1 VPVVKMLRSG
11 QLTIPAEL
19 RHALG
24 LEEGADVLISLDG
37 QGGLHLRPLP
47 AVLPLEDLM
56 GSLKPDRPVDLDA
69 ARRDAREDA
78 ADRFADEAARAAIE
92 QESGPREQAAAHAG

>member
-1 VPVVKMLRSG
+1 MPVVKVLRNG

-24 LEEGADVLISLDG
+24 LEEGADVLVSLDG
-37 QGGLHLRPLP
+37 RGGLHLRPLP
-47 AVLPLEDLM
+47 AVPPIDDLV

-69 ARRDAREDA
+69 ARRDAREDVA
-78 ADRFADEAARAAIE
+78 AHFAEEAARAAIE
-92 QESGPREQAAAHAG
+92 QESGRTEQAAAHAS